1 MTSVPMPI
9 PSRTQ
14 YVLDAIKHRILTGQL
29 TPGQALVETE
39 LAAQFG
45 VSKTPV
51 REALKTLAGTGL
63 VVMNQYKGVTVRMV
77 DADMAREVYDV
88 RLLLEPEA
96 LKRAVRRG
104 ASLDAARA
112 ALTRADAAG
121 DTAERSLA
129 NREFHRALYLPCGN
143 PLLGRMLDEVRD
155 QAALVS
161 AVAWAAS
168 PSWERE
174 AGLERFVWVA
184 GLAEP
189 YAPSYFS
196 AGATG
201 FTSGLVNVAPSVSL
215 NMIEALRS
223 GDYPAAMKV
232 WEQIRR
238 FEELRAAGGSA
249 NNVTVVKE
257 ALASLGLCRRDIR
270 PPSRLLPE
278 AERAEVAGIA
288 AGWSL

>member
-1 MTSVPMPI
+1 MTSVPTPI

-14 YVLDAIKHRILTGQL
+14 YVLEEIKRRILTGKL

-63 VVMNQYKGVTVRMV
+63 VVMSQYKGVTVRMV

-96 LKRAVRRG
+96 LKRAVCRG
-104 ASLDAARA
+104 ASLDAARD
-112 ALTRADAAG
+112 ALARADRAT

-129 NREFHRALYLPCGN
+129 NREFHRSLYLPCGS
-143 PLLGRMLDEVRD
+143 RMLDEVRD

-161 AVAWAAS
+161 AVAWAAD

-174 AGLERFVWVA
+174 ADEHQ
-184 GLAEP
+184 E
-189 YAPSYFS
+189 
-196 AGATG
+196 
-201 FTSGLVNVAPSVSL
+201 
-215 NMIEALRS
+215 ILR
-223 GDYPAAMKV
+223 
-232 WEQIRR
+232 
-238 FEELRAAGGSA
+238 L
-249 NNVTVVKE
+249 
-257 ALASLGLCRRDIR
+257 ALARD
-270 PPSRLLPE
+270 
-278 AERAEVAGIA
+278 ADGAARALHAHIA
-288 AGWSL
+288 SFVDRAFPHSAAHEEDGQA

>member
-96 LKRAVRRG
+96 LRRAVRRG
-104 ASLDAARA
+104 ASLDAARD
-112 ALTRADAAG
+112 ALTRADDAT

-129 NREFHRALYLPCGN
+129 NRDFHRALYLPCGN

-168 PSWERE
+168 PSWEQE
-174 AGLERFVWVA
+174 AGEHREILRLALEGDGDGA
-184 GLAEP
+184 
-189 YAPSYFS
+189 
-196 AGATG
+196 AGALHAHIAS
-201 FTSGLVNVAPSVSL
+201 FV
-215 NMIEALRS
+215 E
-223 GDYPAAMKV
+223 
-232 WEQIRR
+232 
-238 FEELRAAGGSA
+238 RAY
-249 NNVTVVKE
+249 
-257 ALASLGLCRRDIR
+257 
-270 PPSRLLPE
+270 PE
-278 AERAEVAGIA
+278 AQAKEGQE
-288 AGWSL
+288 

>member
-1 MTSVPMPI
+1 MTSVPTPI

-14 YVLDAIKHRILTGQL
+14 FVLEGIKHRILTGQL

-63 VVMNQYKGVTVRMV
+63 VVMSQYKGVTVRMV

-96 LKRAVRRG
+96 LRRAVRRG
-104 ASLDAARA
+104 ASLEVAQDALARSDRA
-112 ALTRADAAG
+112 A

-129 NREFHRALYLPCGN
+129 NREFHRALYTSCGN

-161 AVAWAAS
+161 AVAWAAN

-174 AGLERFVWVA
+174 AAEHREILRLALDGDADGAASALHAHIASFV
-184 GLAEP
+184 
-189 YAPSYFS
+189 
-196 AGATG
+196 
-201 FTSGLVNVAPSVSL
+201 
-215 NMIEALRS
+215 
-223 GDYPAAMKV
+223 
-232 WEQIRR
+232 Q
-238 FEELRAAGGSA
+238 RAF
-249 NNVTVVKE
+249 
-257 ALASLGLCRRDIR
+257 
-270 PPSRLLPE
+270 PE
-278 AERAEVAGIA
+278 AHEEEGHQ
-288 AGWSL
+288 

>member
-14 YVLDAIKHRILTGQL
+14 FVLEGIKHRILTGQL

-96 LKRAVRRG
+96 LRRSVRRG
-104 ASLDAARA
+104 APWNAAGDALARA
-112 ALTRADAAG
+112 DEAT

-129 NREFHRALYLPCGN
+129 NREFHRALYVPCGN

-161 AVAWAAS
+161 AVAWAAD

-174 AGLERFVWVA
+174 AAEHREILR
-184 GLAEP
+184 LALDGD
-189 YAPSYFS
+189 AD
-196 AGATG
+196 GA
-201 FTSGLVNVAPSVSL
+201 AA
-215 NMIEALRS
+215 ALR
-223 GDYPAAMKV
+223 AH
-232 WEQIRR
+232 I
-238 FEELRAAGGSA
+238 
-249 NNVTVVKE
+249 
-257 ALASLGLCRRDIR
+257 ASFV
-270 PPSRLLPE
+270 
-278 AERAEVAGIA
+278 ERAFPGAREEQQAQQA
-288 AGWSL
+288 QQAQ

>member
-1 MTSVPMPI
+1 MTFVPTPI

-29 TPGQALVETE
+29 PPGHALVETE

-63 VVMNQYKGVTVRMV
+63 VVMNQYKGVTVRRV
-77 DADMAREVYDV
+77 DGDMAREVYDV

-96 LKRAVRRG
+96 LRRSVVRG
-104 ASLDAARA
+104 ASLDAARE
-112 ALTRADAAG
+112 ALTRADAAA

-161 AVAWAAS
+161 AVAWAGE
-168 PSWERE
+168 PSWDRE
-174 AGLERFVWVA
+174 AAEHREILRLALEGDADGAASALHAHIASFVRRA
-184 GLAEP
+184 FPESRLAE
-189 YAPSYFS
+189 
-196 AGATG
+196 GH
-201 FTSGLVNVAPSVSL
+201 
-215 NMIEALRS
+215 R
-223 GDYPAAMKV
+223 
-232 WEQIRR
+232 
-238 FEELRAAGGSA
+238 
-249 NNVTVVKE
+249 
-257 ALASLGLCRRDIR
+257 
-270 PPSRLLPE
+270 
-278 AERAEVAGIA
+278 
-288 AGWSL
+288 

>member
-1 MTSVPMPI
+1 MTSVPTPI

-14 YVLDAIKHRILTGQL
+14 YVLEGIKHRILTGQL

-63 VVMNQYKGVTVRMV
+63 VVMSQYKGVTVRMV

-96 LKRAVRRG
+96 LRRSVRRG
-104 ASLDAARA
+104 ASLDAARD
-112 ALTRADAAG
+112 ALKRADEAS

-161 AVAWAAS
+161 AVAWAAD

-174 AGLERFVWVA
+174 ATEHQEILRLALGGDADGAASALHAHIASFVRRA
-184 GLAEP
+184 FPTTEAAEP
-189 YAPSYFS
+189 
-196 AGATG
+196 GARG
-201 FTSGLVNVAPSVSL
+201 EDGQA
-215 NMIEALRS
+215 
-223 GDYPAAMKV
+223 
-232 WEQIRR
+232 
-238 FEELRAAGGSA
+238 
-249 NNVTVVKE
+249 
-257 ALASLGLCRRDIR
+257 
-270 PPSRLLPE
+270 
-278 AERAEVAGIA
+278 
-288 AGWSL
+288 

>member
-1 MTSVPMPI
+1 MTSVPTPI

-14 YVLDAIKHRILTGQL
+14 FVQEGIKHRILTGQL
-29 TPGQALVETE
+29 TPGQALVESE

-63 VVMNQYKGVTVRMV
+63 VVMNQYKGVTVRRV

-96 LKRAVRRG
+96 LRRSVLRG
-104 ASLDAARA
+104 ASLAAA
-112 ALTRADAAG
+112 QDALTRADEAS

-129 NREFHRALYLPCGN
+129 NREFHRALYTSCGN

-161 AVAWAAS
+161 AVAWAAD

-174 AGLERFVWVA
+174 ADEHREILRLA
-184 GLAEP
+184 LAED
-189 YAPSYFS
+189 AD
-196 AGATG
+196 GAARALH
-201 FTSGLVNVAPSVSL
+201 SH
-215 NMIEALRS
+215 IESFVRRAFP
-223 GDYPAAMKV
+223 PA
-232 WEQIRR
+232 Q
-238 FEELRAAGGSA
+238 EEDGQG
-249 NNVTVVKE
+249 
-257 ALASLGLCRRDIR
+257 
-270 PPSRLLPE
+270 
-278 AERAEVAGIA
+278 
-288 AGWSL
+288 